1 MTLNIKW
8 SKTEILE
15 VIETIK
21 TRTIF
26 AKYSLTLT
34 LLQVF
39 KYSSILS
46 HLLVFKYSLTLTLLD
61 FILFQTHPRVL
72 MLLTQRDLNAL

>member
-39 KYSSILS
+39 KYS
-46 HLLVFKYSLTLTLLD
+46 LTLTLLD